1 MLHNKLTQAAT
12 FIGAGVGIVIFFF
25 FGLLPGSFLGGAMGL
40 SLAGK
45 LFGLPLSPTLLPK
58 MIIAASMAFGALLFG
73 LVITFIFAALGSIGG
88 ICLERLVGSEGPP
101 PEVARLNP
109 KK

>member
-1 MLHNKLTQAAT
+1 MPHKWTQATT
-12 FIGAGVGIVIFFF
+12 FIGAGVGLVIFCF

-45 LFGLPLSPTLLPK
+45 IFGLPLSPTLLPK
-58 MIIAASMAFGALLFG
+58 MIIAASMAFGAVLFG
-73 LVITFIFAALGSIGG
+73 LVITFIFAALGSLGG
-88 ICLERLVGSEGPP
+88 VFLERLIGTENPP
-101 PEVARLNP
+101 PEVARLNS